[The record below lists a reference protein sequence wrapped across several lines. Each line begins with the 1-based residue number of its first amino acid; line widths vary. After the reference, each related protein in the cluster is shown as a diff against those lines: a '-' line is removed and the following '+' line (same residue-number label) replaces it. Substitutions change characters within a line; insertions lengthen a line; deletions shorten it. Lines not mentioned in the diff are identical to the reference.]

1 MTPAARVQGAIDL
14 LDAILAAVTSG
25 GAPADRVASDWFRAR
40 RYAGGG
46 DRRAIRELAWR
57 AIRACGEIPE
67 SGRAAMLCVARSD
80 PSLAALFNGSAHGPA
95 PIGEGEALAE
105 PGIAPAWLIE
115 ALAASGVA
123 PDEQSALLERAPLD
137 IRANR
142 LKTSRDGLREAV
154 GGEIIAAP
162 EALRFPAGAPAETWP
177 EFAQG
182 LFEVQDSGSQIAC
195 AALDVRPGEAAID
208 LCAGAG
214 GKTLAL
220 AAALGNRGSLLACD
234 TDRGRLRKLPPR
246 AERAGAIVET
256 RLLDPGRELEALTR
270 GRTDVG
276 AVASFIGVVRDANDG
291 SDVASLTL
299 EHYPGMTEKALGEIC
314 AQALARWDILET
326 LVIHRIGA
334 LVPGDRIVLV
344 GVSSAHRGEAFEACE
359 FIMDYLKTRAPFWKK
374 EATPQGERWV
384 EARESDDAAAQR
396 WKG

>member
-1 MTPAARVQGAIDL
+1 MTIRVQEADF
-14 LDAILAAVTSG
+14 DA
-25 GAPADRVASDWFRAR
+25 
-40 RYAGGG
+40 
-46 DRRAIRELAWR
+46 
-57 AIRACGEIPE
+57 
-67 SGRAAMLCVARSD
+67 
-80 PSLAALFNGSAHGPA
+80 
-95 PIGEGEALAE
+95 
-105 PGIAPAWLIE
+105 
-115 ALAASGVA
+115 
-123 PDEQSALLERAPLD
+123 
-137 IRANR
+137 
-142 LKTSRDGLREAV
+142 
-154 GGEIIAAP
+154 
-162 EALRFPAGAPAETWP
+162 
-177 EFAQG
+177 
-182 LFEVQDSGSQIAC
+182 
-195 AALDVRPGEAAID
+195 
-208 LCAGAG
+208 
-214 GKTLAL
+214 
-220 AAALGNRGSLLACD
+220 
-234 TDRGRLRKLPPR
+234 
-246 AERAGAIVET
+246 
-256 RLLDPGRELEALTR
+256 GRELEALTR

>member
-1 MTPAARVQGAIDL
+1 MTIRVQE
-14 LDAILAAVTSG
+14 
-25 GAPADRVASDWFRAR
+25 ADF
-40 RYAGGG
+40 
-46 DRRAIRELAWR
+46 
-57 AIRACGEIPE
+57 
-67 SGRAAMLCVARSD
+67 
-80 PSLAALFNGSAHGPA
+80 
-95 PIGEGEALAE
+95 
-105 PGIAPAWLIE
+105 
-115 ALAASGVA
+115 
-123 PDEQSALLERAPLD
+123 
-137 IRANR
+137 
-142 LKTSRDGLREAV
+142 
-154 GGEIIAAP
+154 
-162 EALRFPAGAPAETWP
+162 
-177 EFAQG
+177 
-182 LFEVQDSGSQIAC
+182 
-195 AALDVRPGEAAID
+195 
-208 LCAGAG
+208 
-214 GKTLAL
+214 
-220 AAALGNRGSLLACD
+220 
-234 TDRGRLRKLPPR
+234 
-246 AERAGAIVET
+246 
-256 RLLDPGRELEALTR
+256 DPGRELEALTR